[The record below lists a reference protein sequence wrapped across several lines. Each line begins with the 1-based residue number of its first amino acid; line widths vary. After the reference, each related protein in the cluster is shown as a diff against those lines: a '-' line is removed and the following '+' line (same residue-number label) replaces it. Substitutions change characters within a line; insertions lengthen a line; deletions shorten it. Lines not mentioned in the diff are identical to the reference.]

1 MLQLLSLHFSHRR
14 LLVYSLRLWFR
25 LDGTIEITVPSNFF
39 KFSPTKD
46 LAPFSIQTPQKT
58 YLKPIHYQFIVAG
71 IIYYAKYSSQRRIFA
86 GSAITVFAPATN
98 PSHIRKKKFLGV
110 NKGAH
115 KY

>member
-1 MLQLLSLHFSHRR
+1 M
-14 LLVYSLRLWFR
+14 
-25 LDGTIEITVPSNFF
+25 
-39 KFSPTKD
+39 
-46 LAPFSIQTPQKT
+46 
-58 YLKPIHYQFIVAG
+58 HYQFIVAG
-71 IIYYAKYSSQRRIFA
+71 IIYYPKYSSRRRIFA